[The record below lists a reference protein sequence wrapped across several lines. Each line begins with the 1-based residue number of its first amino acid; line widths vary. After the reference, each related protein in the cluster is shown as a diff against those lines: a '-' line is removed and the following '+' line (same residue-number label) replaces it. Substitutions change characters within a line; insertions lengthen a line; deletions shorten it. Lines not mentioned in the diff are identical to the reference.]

1 MKFQVQFG
9 GLYLLDHIRPQCG
22 PVLRL
27 RVPPSSLTESSL
39 VLQVPAEVDSPELAG
54 GEAVSP
60 PTVGT
65 PRSAAL
71 PAWRPSPP
79 W

>member
-27 RVPPSSLTESSL
+27 RVPPSSLTEPVRSNGCEGKVCRVTPLISIITNNWPSL
-39 VLQVPAEVDSPELAG
+39 F
-54 GEAVSP
+54 
-60 PTVGT
+60 T
-65 PRSAAL
+65 
-71 PAWRPSPP
+71 
-79 W
+79 